1 VSVRLRPLRDDEY
14 PEFVET
20 SRREYSEDLRR
31 NGGMD
36 RDPAEAKAAKDF
48 ETLLP
53 AELATAGHWICAI
66 EEETTGERVG
76 RLWFAR
82 RDEHGQ
88 SVAFLY
94 DITIEEAQRGRGLGR
109 AAMLAF
115 EAAAAEQGL
124 EVLELNVFGGN
135 ARARGLYRSLGYTE
149 TAVHMQKRLP
159 PTP

>member
-20 SRREYSEDLRR
+20 SRREYAEDLRR

-53 AELATAGHWICAI
+53 EGLATAAHWICAI
-66 EEETTGERVG
+66 EEQTGERVG

-94 DITIEEAQRGRGLGR
+94 DITIEEPQRGRGLGR

-115 EAAAAEQGL
+115 EATAAEQGL

-149 TAVHMQKRLP
+149 TAVHMQKRLA
-159 PTP
+159 TTS